1 MLPQTALSAVAISTW
16 WMAQPTAEDA
26 QTRPSA
32 PPPRRRA
39 ARSRCPRCR
48 AHRDRLTGPARK
60 KDFLV
65 HLLGDTPAHRRLIVL
80 PAWNEEAAI
89 GGCLDEIIDVLPEW
103 DVVVVSDGS
112 TDHTSVVARSKGVAV
127 IDLPFNLGVGGA
139 RRAGFSY
146 AIREGYTEVLQ
157 IDADG
162 QHDPAEVQ
170 HLVDVMVETQADVVI
185 GARFAGRG
193 DYTVTGPRKWAMK
206 LLSAVLSRVCGTRL
220 TDTTSG
226 LKLCGPR
233 ANDLYARDYPAEYL
247 GDTVEAIVIA
257 ARNGL
262 VVRQAGVV
270 MRERSGGVPSH
281 SPVKAAVFLVRAMM
295 SLAIALTR
303 PARVL
308 EQEAS

>member
-1 MLPQTALSAVAISTW
+1 MQ
-16 WMAQPTAEDA
+16 
-26 QTRPSA
+26 
-32 PPPRRRA
+32 
-39 ARSRCPRCR
+39 
-48 AHRDRLTGPARK
+48 
-60 KDFLV
+60 
-65 HLLGDTPAHRRLIVL
+65 LLGDPPAHRRLIVL

-89 GGCLDEIIDVLPEW
+89 GDCLDEIITVLPDW

-112 TDHTSVVARSKGVAV
+112 TDGTSAVARSRGVVV

-146 AIREGYTEVLQ
+146 AVREGYSHVLQ

-162 QHDPAEVQ
+162 QHDPAEVH
-170 HLVDVMVETQADVVI
+170 HLVEVMDETGADVVV

-193 DYTVTGPRKWAMK
+193 DYVVTGPRRWAMTM
-206 LLSAVLSRVCGTRL
+206 LSWALSRVCRTRL

-233 ANDLYARDYPAEYL
+233 ATVLYARDYPAEYL
-247 GDTVEAIVIA
+247 GDTVEALVIA

-262 VVRQAGVV
+262 VVRQAGVS
-270 MRERSGGVPSH
+270 MRERAGGVPSH
-281 SPVKAAVFLVRAMM
+281 RPVKAAAFLVRAIMA
-295 SLAIALTR
+295 LAIALTR
-303 PARVL
+303 PATGL

>member
-1 MLPQTALSAVAISTW
+1 VQ
-16 WMAQPTAEDA
+16 
-26 QTRPSA
+26 
-32 PPPRRRA
+32 
-39 ARSRCPRCR
+39 
-48 AHRDRLTGPARK
+48 
-60 KDFLV
+60 
-65 HLLGDTPAHRRLIVL
+65 LLGDPPAHRRLIVL

-89 GGCLDEIIDVLPEW
+89 GGCLDEIIAVLPDW

-112 TDHTSVVARSKGVAV
+112 TDHTSVVARAKGVAV

-146 AIREGYTEVLQ
+146 AVREGYAEVLQ

-162 QHDPAEVQ
+162 QHDPAEVR
-170 HLVDVMVETQADVVI
+170 HLVEVMRETRADVVV

-206 LLSAVLSRVCGTRL
+206 LLSVVLSRVCKTQL

-233 ANDLYARDYPAEYL
+233 ATALYARDYPAEYL
-247 GDTVEAIVIA
+247 GDTVEALVIA
-257 ARNGL
+257 ARSGL
-262 VVRQAGVV
+262 VIRQAGVV
-270 MRERSGGVPSH
+270 MRERAGGVPSH
-281 SPVKAAVFLVRAMM
+281 SPVKAAVFLVRAILA
-295 SLAIALTR
+295 LAIALTR
-303 PARVL
+303 PAKVL

>member
-1 MLPQTALSAVAISTW
+1 VGCSHERDGLGTLTW
-16 WMAQPTAEDA
+16 FAKRRTTYVQ
-26 QTRPSA
+26 SLGA
-32 PPPRRRA
+32 PPI
-39 ARSRCPRCR
+39 
-48 AHRDRLTGPARK
+48 
-60 KDFLV
+60 
-65 HLLGDTPAHRRLIVL
+65 HRRLIVL

-89 GGCLDEIIDVLPEW
+89 GACLDEIRDVLPNW

-146 AIREGYTEVLQ
+146 AVREGYTEVLQ

-162 QHDPAEVQ
+162 QHDPAEVH
-170 HLVDVMVETQADVVI
+170 HLVEVMDETQADVVI

-193 DYTVTGPRKWAMK
+193 EYSVTGPRKWAMK
-206 LLSAVLSRVCGTRL
+206 LLSSVLSRVCGTRL

-233 ANDLYARDYPAEYL
+233 ANALYARDYPAEYL

-257 ARNGL
+257 ARSGL
-262 VVRQAGVV
+262 VVRQAGVS
-270 MRERSGGVPSH
+270 MRERAGGVPSH
-281 SPVKAAVFLVRAMM
+281 SPVKAAVFLIRAIMA
-295 SLAIALTR
+295 LAIALTR
-303 PARVL
+303 PAKVL
-308 EQEAS
+308 EQESS

>member
-1 MLPQTALSAVAISTW
+1 M
-16 WMAQPTAEDA
+16 
-26 QTRPSA
+26 
-32 PPPRRRA
+32 
-39 ARSRCPRCR
+39 
-48 AHRDRLTGPARK
+48 
-60 KDFLV
+60 
-65 HLLGDTPAHRRLIVL
+65 HLLGDPPAHCRLIVL

-262 VVRQAGVV
+262 VVRQASVV

>member
-1 MLPQTALSAVAISTW
+1 L
-16 WMAQPTAEDA
+16 
-26 QTRPSA
+26 RPIAS
-32 PPPRRRA
+32 
-39 ARSRCPRCR
+39 
-48 AHRDRLTGPARK
+48 HRDRLTWPAQK
-60 KDFLV
+60 KDDKV
-65 HLLGDTPAHRRLIVL
+65 QLLGDPPAHRRLIVL

-89 GGCLDEIIDVLPEW
+89 GGCLEEIRGALPDW

-112 TDHTSVVARSKGVAV
+112 TDNTSVVARAMGVPV

-146 AIREGYTEVLQ
+146 AGREGYTEVLQ
-157 IDADG
+157 LDADG
-162 QHDPAEVQ
+162 QHDPAEVR
-170 HLVDVMVETQADVVI
+170 HLVDVMAETKADVVI

-193 DYTVTGPRKWAMK
+193 DYSVTGPRKWAMK

-233 ANDLYARDYPAEYL
+233 ANALYAREYPAEYL

-257 ARNGL
+257 ARSGL

-270 MRERSGGVPSH
+270 MRERAGGVPSH
-281 SPVKAAVFLVRAMM
+281 SPVKAAIFLIRAMM
-295 SLAIALTR
+295 ALAIALTR
-303 PARVL
+303 PAKVL
-308 EQEAS
+308 EQESS

>member
-1 MLPQTALSAVAISTW
+1 VQ
-16 WMAQPTAEDA
+16 
-26 QTRPSA
+26 
-32 PPPRRRA
+32 
-39 ARSRCPRCR
+39 
-48 AHRDRLTGPARK
+48 
-60 KDFLV
+60 
-65 HLLGDTPAHRRLIVL
+65 LLGDPPAHRRLVVL

-89 GGCLDEIIDVLPEW
+89 GGCLDEICEVLPDW

-112 TDHTSVVARSKGVAV
+112 TDHTSIVARSKGVAV

-146 AIREGYTEVLQ
+146 AIREGYTQVLQ

-162 QHDPAEVQ
+162 QHDPAEVH
-170 HLVDVMVETQADVVI
+170 HLVEVMDETHADVVI

-193 DYTVTGPRKWAMK
+193 EYSVTGPRKWAMK

-233 ANDLYARDYPAEYL
+233 ANALYARDYPAEYL

-257 ARNGL
+257 ARSGL
-262 VVRQAGVV
+262 VVRQAGVS
-270 MRERSGGVPSH
+270 MRERVGGVPSH
-281 SPVKAAVFLVRAMM
+281 SPLKAAAFLIRAMM
-295 SLAIALTR
+295 ALAIALTR
-303 PARVL
+303 PAEVL
-308 EQEAS
+308 ELESS